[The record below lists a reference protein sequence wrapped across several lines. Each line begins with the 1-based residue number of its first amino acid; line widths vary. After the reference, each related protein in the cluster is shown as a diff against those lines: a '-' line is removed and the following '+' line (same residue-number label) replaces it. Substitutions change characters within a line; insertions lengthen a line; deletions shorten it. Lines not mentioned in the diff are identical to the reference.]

1 MLRSR
6 GDRSGCS
13 KVRRISDLV
22 YIAPVPAKLHGYLRA
37 SMLLEFR
44 PTSAWLLCSLVEMI
58 LGLKRATSQPQR
70 RSSLCAS
77 SVARSG
83 PFLAVGHL
91 FECRWIT
98 VSVDRDLL
106 GGSVNFAKIIR
117 SEFDINRSDIL
128 LKTLQLRRAGNGNDP
143 RFLC

>member
-1 MLRSR
+1 
-6 GDRSGCS
+6 
-13 KVRRISDLV
+13 
-22 YIAPVPAKLHGYLRA
+22 
-37 SMLLEFR
+37 
-44 PTSAWLLCSLVEMI
+44 MI

-106 GGSVNFAKIIR
+106 GGSVKFAKIIR

-143 RFLC
+143 RFLCQEPSECDLSRSRILLCGESCNQIHQSL